1 MQTLLRPLF
10 SSLGIAAAALLA
22 GCAGIGAGAFYAN
35 PSAASSFEM
44 CKTLVSAAPDMD
56 FANALRMELGR
67 RGVAEAS
74 CPDVIKQ
81 RATLVTVGV
90 AAGVVALAVA
100 ASRHSDVN
108 VGVGTS
114 IGLYGGS
121 AANPE
126 PVAVSD
132 RDWAWDQ
139 YQGENGSAIWAC
151 RGVQTGVPADP
162 ARCDGKPMADSTW
175 PGQSPSLR

>member
-1 MQTLLRPLF
+1 MQNLFRPLF
-10 SSLGIAAAALLA
+10 VALGMAAAALLA

-35 PSAASSFEM
+35 PSAASAFEM
-44 CKTLVSAAPDMD
+44 CKTLLSAAPDMD

-81 RATLVTVGV
+81 RETLVAVGV

-100 ASRHSDVN
+100 ANKHSDVDI
-108 VGVGTS
+108 GVGAS
-114 IGLYGGS
+114 IGLYGGGTG
-121 AANPE
+121 AYPE

-151 RGVQTGVPADP
+151 RGLQTGVPADP
-162 ARCDGKPMADSTW
+162 ARCDGKPMT
-175 PGQSPSLR
+175 